1 MCLRRLDLLW
11 NTSEKR
17 GQLHLLTRPRT
28 HLEAQGQLD
37 VALSN
42 LSAMCDA
49 HVLSKSSCVAEA
61 FQVEVPGEHHGRR
74 GLVDTL

>member
-11 NTSEKR
+11 NTSKQR

-42 LSAMCDA
+42 LSGMYDT
-49 HVLSKSSCVAEA
+49 HMLSKFCCVAEA